1 MFSFRVITVT
11 HVRSCWTRRCFVCF
25 GHANIDALDNPALL
39 QPSPHNWSAAL
50 LAAAAQYMPPAA
62 ASSSSTP
69 GSTLGLLG
77 GGARNSSAARMK
89 QQQAAPT
96 ADAVAKVIPMSS
108 PDTKVLEK
116 RVLEN
121 TAELTETRV
130 KMPPAAASSSST
142 PGSTLG
148 LLGGGAWNSSAAR
161 MKQQAAP
168 TADAVAKVIPMS
180 SPDTK
185 VLEKRVLE
193 NTAELTETRLKIAKV
208 DELAVLKKNLEAKE
222 LEVAAKGNSATF
234 LEKARLAHMRNKV
247 VDMEDKIWG
256 FDSALAEEA
265 E

>member
-1 MFSFRVITVT
+1 
-11 HVRSCWTRRCFVCF
+11 
-25 GHANIDALDNPALL
+25 
-39 QPSPHNWSAAL
+39 
-50 LAAAAQYMPPAA
+50 
-62 ASSSSTP
+62 
-69 GSTLGLLG
+69 
-77 GGARNSSAARMK
+77 MK
-89 QQQAAPT
+89 Q
-96 ADAVAKVIPMSS
+96 
-108 PDTKVLEK
+108 
-116 RVLEN
+116 
-121 TAELTETRV
+121 
-130 KMPPAAASSSST
+130 
-142 PGSTLG
+142 
-148 LLGGGAWNSSAAR
+148 
-161 MKQQAAP
+161 QQAAP